1 MTDLNAQERSPDRFR
16 APSDVIRLGSLVR
29 RELRRIFYPALT
41 IAVLV
46 LVGIFAFFATR
57 KTVRRAPKPV
67 EMRLVIRRPR
77 MQKPFEVKK
86 RRLPKRTLAKKV
98 TASKPVAIRTLTKAI
113 NSPNLFWTIA
123 TFDYGVGT
131 GTEMGVAVVEPDI
144 QPAALISTKEPEK
157 RISMEEEFLDIG
169 ALNTGQYKGMV
180 IQDPTDKTNVTGFIY
195 LAVAWGNNLQPN
207 APRAIPNLTA
217 AVNRYTRIE
226 AQVQPHLFLD
236 SRELMKM
243 PFVFISSSEPFELT
257 KKEAESL
264 GQYMRSGGFVVADN
278 GDPKT
283 EYGPAEASLRK
294 MFREALG
301 TDARM
306 VRLPDDHPIYHA
318 FFDFDSGPPVGVE
331 VNMPPGAWAVAD
343 LSDAAQTKMVPYLE
357 GIYLGDRLVA
367 VYSDKGYSIKW
378 AQEYENEPQ
387 LKMGVNLVVFAL
399 TQQGSIAQ
407 QQIDYYSQLS
417 DF

>member
-1 MTDLNAQERSPDRFR
+1 MVDLNTQKSSTDRFG
-16 APSDVIRLGSLVR
+16 APSDVIRLGALVR
-29 RELRRIFYPALT
+29 RELRRIFYPALAMT
-41 IAVLV
+41 VLI
-46 LVGIFAFFATR
+46 LAGTFAFVTTR
-57 KTVRRAPKPV
+57 KTVPRAPKPV

-86 RRLPKRTLAKKV
+86 RRVPKRTLAKKV
-98 TASKPVAIRTLTKAI
+98 GASKPVAMRTFTKAI
-113 NSPNLFWTIA
+113 SSPNLFGTIA
-123 TFDYGVGT
+123 TFDYSVGT
-131 GTEMGVAVVEPDI
+131 GAEMGVTVVEPDI
-144 QPAALISTKEPEK
+144 QPGALMSTKDPEK

-207 APRAIPNLTA
+207 APRAVPNLVA
-217 AVNRYTRIE
+217 AVNRHTRIE
-226 AQVQPHLFLD
+226 AQVQTHLFLD
-236 SRELMKM
+236 SRDLIKM

-257 KKEAESL
+257 RKEAESL
-264 GQYMRSGGFVVADN
+264 GKYMRSGGFVVADN

-301 TDARM
+301 TDART

-318 FFDFDSGPPVGVE
+318 FFDFDSGPPVGAE
-331 VNMPPGAWAVAD
+331 VNVPPGAWAVAD

-357 GIYLGDRLVA
+357 GIILRDRLVA

-378 AQEYENEPQ
+378 AEEYENEPQ

-417 DF
+417 R